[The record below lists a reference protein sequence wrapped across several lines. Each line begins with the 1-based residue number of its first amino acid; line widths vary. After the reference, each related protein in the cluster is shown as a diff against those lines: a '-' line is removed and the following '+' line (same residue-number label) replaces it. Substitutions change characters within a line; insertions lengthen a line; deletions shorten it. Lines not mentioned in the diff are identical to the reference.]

1 MIRIALALLA
11 MCCSATSPFAEVLKH
26 EPPMGAMKEGQVVL
40 VDDGTCPKGQ
50 IKRVVGGNH
59 VRAGGYKQIVRTRS
73 CVPR

>member
-1 MIRIALALLA
+1 MIRIALALLV
-11 MCCSATSPFAEVLKH
+11 MCCSATAPFAEVLKH

>member
-11 MCCSATSPFAEVLKH
+11 MCLPATSLFAEVLKH

-40 VDDGTCPKGQ
+40 VGDGTCPKGQ